1 MSKAKLIF
9 EKQFTHYLW
18 LLILLFGLFS
28 LARLP
33 GFWAGDVLGISTRT
47 WFYFALGSTLAHQF
61 YVWFCWRTQLHMG
74 LLTRHLGSA
83 AFSLYAAG
91 FAFLI
96 ILRPVLISI
105 LAVSNRDTVPAN
117 PEVMVAASIIMTA
130 AVIYLLYSIIRYFSF
145 RRALG
150 IDHFDE
156 SFRVMP
162 LVREG
167 IFRFTSNGMYVV
179 GFLILWIPALLFSSV
194 AASGFALFS
203 HLYIWVHYFTVE
215 KPDMIRIYGS
225 NM

>member
-47 WFYFALGSTLAHQF
+47 WFYFALGSTLTHQF
-61 YVWFCWRTQLHMG
+61 YVWFCWRTQLHMK
-74 LLTRHLGSA
+74 LLTRYLGSA
-83 AFSLYAAG
+83 AFSVYGAG
-91 FAFLI
+91 FAVLI
-96 ILRPVLISI
+96 IMRPVLISI
-105 LAVSNRDTVPAN
+105 LAVSNRNSLPAN
-117 PEVMVAASIIMTA
+117 PKVMSAVAFIMAIPVT
-130 AVIYLLYSIIRYFSF
+130 YLGYSIIRYFSF

-156 SFRVMP
+156 SYRSMP
-162 LVREG
+162 LVKAG
-167 IFRFTSNGMYVV
+167 IFRFAPNGMYVV

-215 KPDMIRIYGS
+215 RPDMVRIYGS
-225 NM
+225 SR